1 MKYMLF
7 RFVSSPWTG
16 PIRRSGV
23 IISHIDMIESSWVPP
38 VSFGNVRP
46 SFLVTGPEGP
56 VFPFQFTLRY
66 CLVCK
71 VHRLKSRGHIRA
83 ETGISGI
90 KLTFPCRIRN
100 RPPLRI
106 IHVSDFFLWYIRFSI
121 APSNIRRLL
130 PATLYAPYNQ
140 SHQSVTGPSVAN
152 KAKSF
157 AVIGSL
163 KPICSCKIFGDWM
176 QSRKT
181 RIIYT

>member
-1 MKYMLF
+1 MLF

-56 VFPFQFTLRY
+56 VFPFQFTLRC

-106 IHVSDFFLWYIRFSI
+106 IHVSDFFLCYIGFSI
-121 APSNIRRLL
+121 APFQHSTASASYSLCAIQ
-130 PATLYAPYNQ
+130 PV
-140 SHQSVTGPSVAN
+140 SS
-152 KAKSF
+152 
-157 AVIGSL
+157 IGDR
-163 KPICSCKIFGDWM
+163 PVCCEQGKILCGHWITETNLFM
-176 QSRKT
+176 
-181 RIIYT
+181 